1 MSRMV
6 PLQSRIDTPRPMPA
20 IQRASDAT
28 GPALEAASRFSA
40 VPPIVNEVLS
50 TPGKALDPVTR
61 EMMGTR
67 LGHDFGKVRV
77 QADSR
82 AAASAKAIDAT
93 AYTVG
98 SHVVFDEGGYAPHS
112 PKGRQVLAHEL
123 IHTLQQS
130 DHGAGAKNLKVGDPA
145 ARSEKEAD
153 QAVMTSAAHQP
164 LSIKRQAAPVLDILE
179 SFVARTRR

>member
-28 GPALEAASRFSA
+28 GPALEAASRFGA

-77 QADSR
+77 HADSR
-82 AAASAKAIDAT
+82 AAASAKAPMPRLTRWPRSWCSTKEGMRRT
-93 AYTVG
+93 A
-98 SHVVFDEGGYAPHS
+98 
-112 PKGRQVLAHEL
+112 PKGGKCWRMSSSIRSSRAIMVLERRTSRLEIRQLE
-123 IHTLQQS
+123 
-130 DHGAGAKNLKVGDPA
+130 
-145 ARSEKEAD
+145 ARRK
-153 QAVMTSAAHQP
+153 P
-164 LSIKRQAAPVLDILE
+164 I
-179 SFVARTRR
+179 RR